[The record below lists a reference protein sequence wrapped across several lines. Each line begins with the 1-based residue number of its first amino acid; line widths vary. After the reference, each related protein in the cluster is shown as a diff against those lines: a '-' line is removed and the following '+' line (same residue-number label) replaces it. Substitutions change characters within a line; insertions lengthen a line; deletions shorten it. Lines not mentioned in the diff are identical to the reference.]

1 VLKHHNDPVA
11 LAGNGMLAATAILLG
26 VIAARR
32 SRSTENWPLS
42 NRTSADSRQAIEGKW
57 PMSWANNGQA

>member
-1 VLKHHNDPVA
+1 MTYAWAGFLLTVLKHHNDPVA

-42 NRTSADSRQAIEGKW
+42 K
-57 PMSWANNGQA
+57 